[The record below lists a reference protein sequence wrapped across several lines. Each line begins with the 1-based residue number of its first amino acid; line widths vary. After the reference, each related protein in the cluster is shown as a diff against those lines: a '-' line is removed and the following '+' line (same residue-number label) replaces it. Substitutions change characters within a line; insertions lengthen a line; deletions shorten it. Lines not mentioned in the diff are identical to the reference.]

1 MTRMLYTGFVMNSK
15 TKWYCWSAVAGLAT
29 YVLLALEM
37 NRELHCWANKDY
49 LTMFFFPLGI
59 AVLVSAAINLKIM
72 PPKVKKYTKRM
83 LFGMAAYILG
93 IGLLNHIPMPPAPY
107 KYLLVLLPILP
118 VIYICSTIIRYI
130 TELDEMWRKIY
141 MEAMAFSGIATGFTC
156 VSYLFLHD
164 AGAPEFHAEWAYYMM
179 WIYFFI
185 GKFFSWRRYK

>member
-1 MTRMLYTGFVMNSK
+1 MLYTGSVMNSK

-59 AVLVSAAINLKIM
+59 AVLVSAAINLKLM
-72 PPKVKKYTKRM
+72 PPKVKKYSKRM
-83 LFGMAAYILG
+83 ILGIVAYILG

-118 VIYICSTIIRYI
+118 VIYICFTIIRYV
-130 TELDEMWRKIY
+130 TEMDEMWKKIY
-141 MEAMAFSGIATGFTC
+141 MEATAFSGIATGFTC
-156 VSYLFLHD
+156 ISYTFLHD
-164 AGAPEFHAEWAYYMM
+164 VGAPKLQLESGFYLM
-179 WIYFFI
+179 WIYYFI
-185 GKFFSWRRYK
+185 GFIFSMRRYK

>member
-1 MTRMLYTGFVMNSK
+1 MNPK
-15 TKWYCWSAVAGLAT
+15 TKWYCWSAVAGLTT
-29 YVLLALEM
+29 YVLLAFEM
-37 NRELHCWANKDY
+37 NRELHCWIKKDY

-83 LFGMAAYILG
+83 LLGMVAYILG
-93 IGLLNHIPMPPAPY
+93 IDLLHHISMPPAPY

-118 VIYICSTIIRYI
+118 VIYICFTIIRYI

-156 VSYLFLHD
+156 VSYPFLQD
-164 AGAPEFHAEWAYYMM
+164 IGAPKLPLEWGFNLM
-179 WIYFFI
+179 WIYYFI
-185 GKFFSWRRYK
+185 GFFFSVRRYK

>member
-1 MTRMLYTGFVMNSK
+1 MTRMLYTGFMNAK

-37 NRELHCWANKDY
+37 NRELHCWANKDFM
-49 LTMFFFPLGI
+49 TMFFFPLGI

-83 LFGMAAYILG
+83 ILGMVAYILG
-93 IGLLNHIPMPPAPY
+93 IDLLNHIPMPPAPY

-130 TELDEMWRKIY
+130 TELDEMWRKIH
-141 MEAMAFSGIATGFTC
+141 MEAMAFSGLATGFTC

-164 AGAPEFHAEWAYYMM
+164 VGAPEFHAEWAYYMM
-179 WIYFFI
+179 WIYFLI

>member
-1 MTRMLYTGFVMNSK
+1 MTRMLYTGFMNSK
-15 TKWYCWSAVAGLAT
+15 TKWYCWSVVAGLAT

-37 NRELHCWANKDY
+37 NRELHCWANKDF

-83 LFGMAAYILG
+83 LLGMAAYILG
-93 IGLLNHIPMPPAPY
+93 IDLLHHISMPPAPY

-118 VIYICSTIIRYI
+118 VIYICFTIIRYI
-130 TELDEMWRKIY
+130 AELDEMWRKIY

-156 VSYLFLHD
+156 VSYPFLQD
-164 AGAPEFHAEWAYYMM
+164 IGAPKLPLEFGFFLM
-179 WIYFFI
+179 WIYYFI
-185 GKFFSWRRYK
+185 GFFFSVRRYK

>member
-1 MTRMLYTGFVMNSK
+1 MLYTGAVNSK
-15 TKWYCWSAVAGLAT
+15 TKWYCWSAVAGLTT

-83 LFGMAAYILG
+83 ILGMVAYILG
-93 IGLLNHIPMPPAPY
+93 IDLLHHISMPPAPY

-156 VSYLFLHD
+156 VSYLFLQD
-164 AGAPEFHAEWAYYMM
+164 IGAPKLPLEWGFNLM
-179 WIYFFI
+179 WIYYFI
-185 GKFFSWRRYK
+185 GFFFSVRRYK

>member
-1 MTRMLYTGFVMNSK
+1 MNPK
-15 TKWYCWSAVAGLAT
+15 TKWYCWSVVAGLAT

-37 NRELHCWANKDY
+37 NRELHCWANKDFM
-49 LTMFFFPLGI
+49 TMFFFPLGI
-59 AVLVSAAINLKIM
+59 AVLVSTAINLKHM
-72 PPKVKKYTKRM
+72 KPLVKKYSQRM
-83 LFGMAAYILG
+83 IIGMVAYVLG
-93 IGLLNHIPMPPAPY
+93 IDLLNHIPMPPAPY

-164 AGAPEFHAEWAYYMM
+164 VGAPEFHAEWAYYMM
-179 WIYFFI
+179 WIYFLI
-185 GKFFSWRRYK
+185 GKFFSWWRYK